1 MAKKKKH
8 LTGDQEFQLMKV
20 VLDKFL
26 LLGVFIIALGLYLII
41 TSAQNFIMSFAVLI
55 TGAILL
61 IIFSII
67 LVREYNFLQN

>member
-8 LTGDQEFQLMKV
+8 LTVDQEFQLMKI

-41 TSAQNFIMSFAVLI
+41 TSAQNFVMSFSVLI

>member
-8 LTGDQEFQLMKV
+8 LTADQEFQLMKI

-41 TSAQNFIMSFAVLI
+41 TSAQNFVMSFAVLI

-67 LVREYNFLQN
+67 LVKEYNFLQN

>member
-8 LTGDQEFQLMKV
+8 LTVDQEFQLMKV

-41 TSAQNFIMSFAVLI
+41 TSAQNFVLSFSVLS
-55 TGAILL
+55 TGAVLL